1 MDRLAMS
8 GQTTSFT
15 ASIDHKL
22 TPTCRGLQLAESRL
36 AQIADDAAHCRRC
49 PLYRNAT
56 QTVFGEGPV
65 KAPLMMAGEQPGDQE
80 DLEGH
85 PFVGPAGRV
94 LDRALEKAGLDR
106 RTIYLTNAVK
116 HFKHEQRGKRRLH
129 KRPNRDEVEKCRWW
143 LDRELALVKPRLVV
157 ALGALAA
164 HALMGRTVVLTRER
178 GRLLR
183 WADGRAGLATIHPS
197 AVLRMPDDTSR
208 RSMLSSLIQDL
219 QKASLIAD
227 DMESAE

>member
-8 GQTTSFT
+8 GQTASFT
-15 ASIDHKL
+15 ASIEHKL
-22 TPTCRGLQLAESRL
+22 SPTCRGQQLAESRL

-65 KAPLMMAGEQPGDQE
+65 HAQFMMVGEQPGDQE

-85 PFVGPAGRV
+85 PFVGPVGRV
-94 LDRALEKAGLDR
+94 LDRALEKAGRDR
-106 RTIYLTNAVK
+106 RSVYLTNAVE

-143 LDRELALVKPRLVV
+143 LDRELALVKPRRCHRHWRASGTHTYGPHRRAYARARPSA
-157 ALGALAA
+157 ALGRRPRRPSHRSSVGGFT
-164 HALMGRTVVLTRER
+164 HARRDFKAKHAFQSRPGSPK
-178 GRLLR
+178 
-183 WADGRAGLATIHPS
+183 GLPY
-197 AVLRMPDDTSR
+197 R
-208 RSMLSSLIQDL
+208 R
-219 QKASLIAD
+219 
-227 DMESAE
+227 